1 MPEQGIVLFDGG
13 CGLCNRLVGVIRP
26 RLRPRRTPDFIPIE
40 SHQGRALL
48 EDLPSEFQ
56 QIDSLLFLGSHRVH
70 AYSSAVVRCL
80 LRMKWQYA
88 VWAPVLWIIP
98 LPIRNRIYQ
107 RVAKSRQNFFRESTG
122 CVVEKTG
129 EECNISDL
137 GV

>member
-1 MPEQGIVLFDGG
+1 MPEQGIILFDGG
-13 CGLCNRLVGVIRP
+13 CGLCNRLVGFIRP
-26 RLRPRRTPDFIPIE
+26 RLRTKASPDFFPIE

-48 EDLPSEFQ
+48 EGLPRKFQ
-56 QIDSLLFLGSHRVH
+56 QIDSLLFLQNQRIY

-80 LRMKWQYA
+80 LRMKWHYA

-98 LPIRNRIYQ
+98 LPIRDRIYQ
-107 RVAKSRQNFFRESTG
+107 RVAKSRRNFLQEPTG